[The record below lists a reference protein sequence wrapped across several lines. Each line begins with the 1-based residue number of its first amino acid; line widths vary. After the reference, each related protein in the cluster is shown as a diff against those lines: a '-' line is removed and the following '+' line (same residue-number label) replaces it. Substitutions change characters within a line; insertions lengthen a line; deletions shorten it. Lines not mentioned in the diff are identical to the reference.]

1 MGTSHVHI
9 SRGGNDPN
17 VSRIVVNQ
25 GGPATTLLF
34 AAVANRRHKIIGA
47 LLTLSA
53 DGTLEFKSGS
63 NSMNGPF
70 DIAAKGGFS
79 HESDAPFFECNLTE
93 DLNLVSTGGAAR
105 GVVLIVT
112 E

>member
-1 MGTSHVHI
+1 MGTSRVTLA
-9 SRGGNDPN
+9 RGGNDPN
-17 VSRIVVNQ
+17 LTRIVVNQ
-25 GGPATTLLF
+25 GGPGTTLLF
-34 AAVANRRHKIIGA
+34 GAVADKRHKIVGA

-63 NSMNGPF
+63 TSMNGPF

-79 HESDAPFFECNLTE
+79 HESDAPFFECGLTE
-93 DLNLVSTGGAAR
+93 DLNLVTTGGAAR